1 VRISFLL
8 IPLLITGCAGLP
20 TYTEP
25 QTNVPSAKLKVNSNF
40 DAPFLGYSTFV
51 NVHTEEDTC
60 GKSFG
65 AKSAAKLIVLD
76 DSNPLI
82 SELNP
87 NGVKLSVGNKYSFMI
102 MSVAGMSN
110 CTIYTSFNPEA
121 DKNYKMNVS
130 GKLGSFGT
138 NCKAELYSY
147 DEITNTTSPVDFEY
161 YGQCRESNK

>member
-1 VRISFLL
+1 MRISFLL
-8 IPLLITGCAGLP
+8 ISLLITGCAGLP

-25 QTNVPSAKLKVNSNF
+25 STNVPTAELKVNSNF
-40 DAPFLGYSTFV
+40 EAPFLGYSTFV

-76 DSNPLI
+76 DGNPLI

-87 NGVKLSVGNKYSFMI
+87 NGVKLSIGKKYSFMI

-110 CTIYTSFNPEA
+110 CTIYSSFNPKA
-121 DKNYKMNVS
+121 DQNYKMNIS
-130 GKLGSFGT
+130 GKLGFYGT
-138 NCKAELYSY
+138 SCNAELYSF
-147 DEITNTTSPVDFEY
+147 DEITNIT
-161 YGQCRESNK
+161 